1 METALIIDDN
11 RDTADS
17 LKQMLSL
24 LVVDAEVAYSS
35 RAGITIL
42 QERTPGLVLLDL
54 NMPGV
59 GGFEVMAYMQR
70 EPRLENVPVIIVT
83 SDDQAETIQ
92 KAKDAGAKG
101 MLIKPTSV
109 EAIEKALKGA
119 GLLGEKG

>member
-11 RDTADS
+11 KETADS

-24 LVVDAEVAYSS
+24 LVIDAEVAYSS

-42 QERTPGLVLLDL
+42 QERTPGVVLLDL

-59 GGFEVMAYMQR
+59 DGFEVLAYLQR
-70 EPRLENVPVIIVT
+70 DPRLENEPVIIVS
-83 SDDQAETIQ
+83 SDDQPETIQ

-101 MLIKPTSV
+101 MVIKPASM
-109 EAIEKALKGA
+109 EEIEKALMGA
-119 GLLGEKG
+119 GLLSDKG